1 MTDHDELAKE
11 LAVVNATARFQ
22 HLAIVGALAERHLVD
37 PAMVANWAEFF
48 AKGMENSAGNGPA
61 NREHLEKGSDPVA
74 RLCEAARKP
83 REAVREFGLMRL

>member
-61 NREHLEKGSDPVA
+61 NREHLEKVATRLRDYARQLVNLVKPSENSD
-74 RLCEAARKP
+74 
-83 REAVREFGLMRL
+83 